1 MTVQRWAAAACLAS
15 LCAVLAHHPVAAQR
29 TTTSAPA
36 RETPAGAEPAPSVV
50 SIRINAVVTDRRGR
64 PLLDLGPADF
74 ELDDNGVVQTLASV
88 ELRAHSGPAP
98 GGPPVL
104 SDADE
109 QAAAR
114 DPDTR
119 VFALYLDEFNVA
131 PGENSTRVRDVASRF
146 VTEHVRPRDLI
157 YVMKPMGPVSGFRFT
172 RDRAGV
178 LEAIASFEGRKGDY
192 EPRTPFERQYFGR
205 TPATVDGAR
214 AQIVTTGLREL
225 TMKLGDL
232 RPARAAVLLVSE
244 GFARAPGGERRR
256 LPDWQ
261 SLARAASHFNLPIYT
276 LDPRDPALPEP
287 GGTDAAANR
296 GLHTLQSLASYTGG
310 EAVSHPR
317 EMLPALARISRDLD
331 AYYILTYQPS
341 EATDGRFHPIV
352 VRTRRKDAAVRVPSG
367 YWSPLSSEWRA
378 YFDRPSALLGPA
390 VPTRTLR
397 RSGLISTWFGFDRDS
412 DGQLRFLMTWEPTA
426 AGAKLRSQPH
436 DVLLKVS
443 TPQGDTLF
451 EREIRSIAA
460 AGVAPANDRA
470 LFPVGAAR
478 MQLDFS
484 IRTADGAV
492 IDTAAQDI
500 DVPIVRGAGPVLL
513 QPQLVRARTV
523 REFEALAAQPAVA
536 PTPARTFSRSERLL
550 IRVPAYN
557 PDATPVTVS
566 VTLTNPRGQAIRQ
579 VEPRPVGGN
588 TATPQFAL
596 PLAFLAP
603 GEYSLDVKV
612 ASATGTA
619 RQLVRFRLIG

>member
-1 MTVQRWAAAACLAS
+1 
-15 LCAVLAHHPVAAQR
+15 
-29 TTTSAPA
+29 
-36 RETPAGAEPAPSVV
+36 
-50 SIRINAVVTDRRGR
+50 
-64 PLLDLGPADF
+64 
-74 ELDDNGVVQTLASV
+74 
-88 ELRAHSGPAP
+88 
-98 GGPPVL
+98 
-104 SDADE
+104 
-109 QAAAR
+109 
-114 DPDTR
+114 
-119 VFALYLDEFNVA
+119 LYLDEFNVA

-146 VTEHVRPRDLI
+146 VEEHVRPRDLV

-172 RDRAGV
+172 RDRTGV
-178 LEAIASFEGRKGDY
+178 MEAIASFEGRKGDY

-225 TMKLGDL
+225 TMKLGEL

-276 LDPRDPALPEP
+276 LDPRPPAPPEP
-287 GGTDAAANR
+287 GAADAAATR
-296 GLHTLQSLASYTGG
+296 ELHTLQSLASYTGG
-310 EAVSHPR
+310 EAVSHPN

-331 AYYILTYQPS
+331 AYYVLTYHPS
-341 EATDGRFHPIV
+341 EATDGRFHPIT
-352 VRTRRKDAAVRVPSG
+352 VRTKRKDAAVRVPSG

-378 YFDRPSALLGPA
+378 YFDRSSTLLGPA

-397 RSGLISTWFGFDRDS
+397 RSGLISTWFGFDRDP

-426 AGAKLRSQPH
+426 AGAKLRAQPH

-451 EREIRSIAA
+451 EREIRPIAA
-460 AGVAPANDRA
+460 AGVAPADDRA
-470 LFPVGAAR
+470 LFPVGAGR

-513 QPQLVRARTV
+513 QPQLVRARTL

-536 PTPARTFSRSERLL
+536 PTPARTFRRSERLL

-557 PDATPVTVS
+557 PDGTPVTVS
-566 VTLTNPRGQAIRQ
+566 VTLTNPRGQAIRE
-579 VEPRPVGGN
+579 VEPRSVGGN
-588 TATPQFAL
+588 TPTPQFAL

-603 GEYSLDVKV
+603 GEYSIDVKV

-619 RQLVRFRLIG
+619 RQLVRFRLVG